1 MATQETKIQK
11 VNQNLLNKQPLCAP
25 SIFNDPAPNEYNI
38 QIANEKMRNIPNLN
52 KALPDDFFCPFKKY
66 NEY

>member
-52 KALPDDFFCPFKKY
+52 KALSDDFFCPFKKY
-66 NEY
+66 NQY